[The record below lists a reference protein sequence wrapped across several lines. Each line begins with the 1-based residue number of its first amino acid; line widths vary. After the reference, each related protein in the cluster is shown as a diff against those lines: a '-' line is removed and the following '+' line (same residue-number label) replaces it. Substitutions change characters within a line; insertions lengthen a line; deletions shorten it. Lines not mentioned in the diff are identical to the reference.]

1 MIPDSKKNFDALS
14 GPTLA
19 KDLHVILGCD
29 LSHIKLPLALC
40 GVSHISGMIQP
51 VLPYYW
57 NTSASQAGGPT
68 PRTTRVSKCT
78 SRPPG
83 CEVEPPPPTTRVSK

>member
-1 MIPDSKKNFDALS
+1 MTTLLAPCDLSHISGMDSGLA
-14 GPTLA
+14 LA
-19 KDLHVILGCD
+19 KDLYVILGCD

-68 PRTTRVSKCT
+68 P
-78 SRPPG
+78 PDD
-83 CEVEPPPPTTRVSK
+83 